1 MCGISGTIYNRG
13 LSLENLISIESLSK
27 FQYQVINEELSESE
41 ILDLSWKLKSN
52 SNFLQFCKDKKFKS
66 KINDLLLE
74 ITSRI
79 NKLSNEIKAINRLKF
94 MPKYLNS
101 INRLQN
107 LKDSHWFLQT
117 EIRRWILDI
126 EYLSNK
132 KIETINDESILFLKD
147 ISAIIGSI
155 DNKLELRG
163 RDSLGVTI
171 QIELKEKYKFKK
183 QSYYKKNLMLILIWK
198 QYMIMIEK

>member
-94 MPKYLNS
+94 MPK
-101 INRLQN
+101 IP
-107 LKDSHWFLQT
+107 
-117 EIRRWILDI
+117 
-126 EYLSNK
+126 
-132 KIETINDESILFLKD
+132 
-147 ISAIIGSI
+147 
-155 DNKLELRG
+155 
-163 RDSLGVTI
+163 
-171 QIELKEKYKFKK
+171 
-183 QSYYKKNLMLILIWK
+183 
-198 QYMIMIEK
+198 